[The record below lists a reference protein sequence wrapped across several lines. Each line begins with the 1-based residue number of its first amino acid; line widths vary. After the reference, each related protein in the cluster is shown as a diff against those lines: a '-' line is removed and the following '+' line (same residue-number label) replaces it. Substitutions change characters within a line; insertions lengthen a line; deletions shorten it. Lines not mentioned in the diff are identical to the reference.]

1 MKNVSDYP
9 NLIEALLR
17 LEYSIED
24 IVSIMGG
31 NLMRV
36 WRATEKYAQDG
47 AA

>member
-1 MKNVSDYP
+1 MKDVSDYP

-24 IVSIMGG
+24 IAGIMGG

-36 WRATEKYAQDG
+36 WRTTENHARDG
-47 AA
+47 AS